1 MLAKDLSS
9 SFNPV
14 PKPPKII
21 KSKPNKIK
29 NKSNKLAKL
38 EKNRF
43 SILTNNLE
51 KCYFCENAKDDLHE
65 VFRGRNRLKSIKW
78 GLVIP
83 ICRKHHRQ
91 ITYDKEF
98 SKVIEDIAKI
108 KFVKKYGEEK
118 FIEEFK

>member
-1 MLAKDLSS
+1 MLAKDLSN

-14 PKPPKII
+14 PKPLQKT
-21 KSKPNKIK
+21 K
-29 NKSNKLAKL
+29 NKSTQIKKKSTKLAKA

-51 KCYFCENAKDDLHE
+51 KCFFCELKKEDFHE
-65 VFRGRNRLKSIKW
+65 VFRGRNRQKSIKW

-83 ICRKHHRQ
+83 ICRIHHRE
-91 ITYDKEF
+91 ITDNKEF
-98 SKVIEDIAKI
+98 SKVLEDISKE
-108 KFVKKYGEEK
+108 KFIEKYGLEK